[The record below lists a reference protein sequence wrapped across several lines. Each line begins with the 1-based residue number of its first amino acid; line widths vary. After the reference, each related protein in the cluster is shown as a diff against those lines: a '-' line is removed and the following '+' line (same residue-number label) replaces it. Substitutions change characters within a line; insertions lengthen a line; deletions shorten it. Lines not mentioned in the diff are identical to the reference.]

1 MMSVTE
7 ERVVRTACP
16 AHCAGNACGILA
28 HLKGD
33 QVVKLEPA
41 DFPDRGLRRI
51 CLRGLSSLQGLY
63 HPDRVKYPLKRTGER
78 GEGKWQRISWD
89 EALDTIAE
97 RFTGIAD
104 QYGSRSVGFVL
115 GGPGSGNVKFGAY
128 TRFASLFQGTRVSA
142 WGYGDSAGPCA
153 ATAMF
158 GAHAPGAFISAFRE
172 PKLNIC
178 WGTNPGE
185 STPFMMRPL
194 SAYKQQGVHLVV
206 VDPVFTVTASKADE
220 YVRVRLGTDAA
231 LALGMMNVIM
241 REGLQDDDFIRA
253 HTVGPF
259 LVRSDNGRFLRES
272 HLSAGD
278 DDRYMV
284 WDTAA
289 NRAVPSDA
297 EGALPALT
305 GTYHVDGIECRPAFH
320 LLADLIEEYP
330 PEKASEISDVPVA
343 TIRKLA
349 LSYATNKPANIYTN
363 NGLGRH
369 YHGDLTFRAICTL
382 AAITGNITVP
392 GAGGHRGLVLNWGA
406 FLQPDPERSYS
417 RMGIL
422 NTYPAILTEKP
433 YPLKALWFAFTNF
446 VNQCADSYKII
457 NELFPK
463 LDFIVDTALYMD
475 DTARH
480 ADIVLPVCTFLEFS
494 DMVRGPLPYLQLQQ
508 KVVEPLH
515 ESRSDVNI
523 LSDLAQRLGF
533 GEYFDKTEEEFIDL
547 LLDSGH
553 ASVEGINVARMRE
566 GPARINVVPP
576 VPAAKEAPPTGRF
589 RTASGKVEFYVE
601 KLKPLGEELPIYRE
615 PLESGRSPLA
625 EKYPLVFVQVHSRF
639 RHHSSCANIP
649 WLLQL
654 NPHPV
659 MDINPQDAASRGI
672 KSGDAV
678 VVYNDRGR
686 LKLEAKI
693 NEAVQPGVV
702 NIPQGWW
709 FDQFGEGGHN
719 VLSHDTINP
728 AQDAIYEPNMAF
740 NDVLVQVEKA

>member
-1 MMSVTE
+1 MSGTE

-28 HLKGD
+28 HLKDDRVG
-33 QVVKLEPA
+33 KLEPA

-51 CLRGLSSLQGLY
+51 CLRGLSSLQMLY
-63 HPDRVKYPLKRTGER
+63 HPDRLKYPLKRAGER

-89 EALDTIAE
+89 DALDTIAE
-97 RFTGIAD
+97 RFTEIAGE
-104 QYGSRSVGFVL
+104 YGSRSVGFVL

-158 GAHAPGAFISAFRE
+158 GTHGPGAFISAFRE

-178 WGTNPGE
+178 WGTNPAE

-194 SAYKQQGVHLVV
+194 SAYKQRGVHLVV

-220 YVRVRLGTDAA
+220 YVRIRPGTDAA

-241 REGLQDDDFIRA
+241 QEGLQDEDFVRDY
-253 HTVGPF
+253 TVGPF
-259 LVRSDNGRFLRES
+259 LVRTGNGRFLREND
-272 HLSAGD
+272 LSSGGSD
-278 DDRYMV
+278 SYMV
-284 WDTAA
+284 WDAGA
-289 NRAVPSDA
+289 SKAVPGD
-297 EGALPALT
+297 GAGASPALT
-305 GTYHVDGIECRPAFH
+305 GTYHVDGIECRPAFQ
-320 LLADLIEEYP
+320 LLVDLIEQYP
-330 PEKASEISDVPVA
+330 PEKASEITDVSVD

-392 GAGGHRGLVLNWGA
+392 GAGGHRRMVLNWDA

-457 NELFPK
+457 NELFPR
-463 LDFIVDTALYMD
+463 LDFIVHTALFMD

-494 DMVRGPLPYLQLQQ
+494 DMVGGPSPYLQLQQ
-508 KVVEPLH
+508 KVIEPLN
-515 ESRSDVNI
+515 ESRSDVTI
-523 LSDLAQRLGF
+523 LSDLAGRLGF
-533 GEYFDKTEEEFIDL
+533 GEYFDRTEEEFIDL

-566 GPARINVVPP
+566 GPARINVAPP
-576 VPAAKEAPPTGRF
+576 APAPKEAQPKGRF

-601 KLKPLGEELPIYRE
+601 KLKPLGEELPLYRE
-615 PLESGRSPLA
+615 PLESGRSSLA

-639 RHHSSCANIP
+639 RHHSSFANIP
-649 WLLQL
+649 WLLEI
-654 NPHPV
+654 NPRPV
-659 MDINPQDAASRGI
+659 MDINAQDAASRGI
-672 KSGDAV
+672 KSGDTV
-678 VVYNDRGR
+678 IVYNDRGR

-719 VLSHDTINP
+719 VLSHDAINP

>member
-1 MMSVTE
+1 MSGTE
-7 ERVVRTACP
+7 AHVVRTACP
-16 AHCAGNACGILA
+16 AHCAANACGILA
-28 HLKGD
+28 HVID
-33 QVVKLEPA
+33 DRVVKLEPA
-41 DFPDRGLRRI
+41 DFPDRRLRRI
-51 CLRGLSSLQGLY
+51 CLRGLSSLQMLY
-63 HPDRVKYPLKRTGER
+63 HPDRLKYPLKRVGER
-78 GEGKWQRISWD
+78 GEGKWQRMSWQ
-89 EALDTIAE
+89 EALDTIAD
-97 RFTGIAD
+97 RFTEIAD
-104 QYGSRSVGFVL
+104 KYGSRSVGFVL

-178 WGTNPGE
+178 WGTNPAE

-194 SAYKQQGVHLVV
+194 LAYKQGGTRLVV

-220 YVRVRLGTDAA
+220 YVRVRPGTDAA

-241 REGLQDDDFIRA
+241 QEGLQDEDFVRA

-259 LVRSDNGRFLRES
+259 LVRSSNGRFLRES
-272 HLSAGD
+272 DISPGGAE
-278 DDRYMV
+278 RYMV
-284 WDTAA
+284 WDTASDSA
-289 NRAVPSDA
+289 LPSGEA
-297 EGALPALT
+297 SISPALT
-305 GTYHVDGIECRPAFH
+305 GTYHVGGIECRPAFQ
-320 LLADLIEEYP
+320 LLADLIAEYP
-330 PEKASEISDVPVA
+330 PEKAAEVTNVPVD

-349 LSYATNKPANIYTN
+349 LAYATNKPANIYTN

-369 YHGDLTFRAICTL
+369 YHGDLTFRAVCTL

-392 GAGGHRGLVLNWGA
+392 GAGGHRRLVLNWDA
-406 FLQPDPERSYS
+406 FLQPDAERSYS

-422 NTYPAILTEKP
+422 NTYPSILTEKP

-457 NELFPK
+457 NELFPR
-463 LDFIVDTALYMD
+463 LDFIVDTALFMN
-475 DTARH
+475 DTAKY

-494 DMVRGPLPYLQLQQ
+494 DMVGGPAPYLQLQQ
-508 KVVEPLH
+508 KVIEPLH
-515 ESRSDVNI
+515 ESRSDISI
-523 LSDLAQRLGF
+523 LSDLAKRLGF
-533 GEYFDKTEEEFIDL
+533 GEYFDKTEEEFVDL

-553 ASVEGINVARMRE
+553 PSVEGINVAGLRE
-566 GPARINVVPP
+566 GPAMINP
-576 VPAAKEAPPTGRF
+576 VLAPPGVQPAQGKF

-601 KLKPLGEELPIYRE
+601 KLKPLGEELPLYRE
-615 PLESGRSPLA
+615 PLESGRSEKA

-639 RHHSSCANIP
+639 RHHSSFANIP
-649 WLLQL
+649 WLLEI
-654 NPHPV
+654 NPRPV
-659 MDINPQDAASRGI
+659 MDISPQDAASRSI
-672 KSGDAV
+672 KEGDAV

-686 LKLEAKI
+686 IRLEAKI
-693 NEAVQPGVV
+693 NEGIQPGVV

-719 VLSHDTINP
+719 TLSHDAINP

-740 NDVLVQVEKA
+740 NDVLVQVERA

>member
-1 MMSVTE
+1 MSGTE
-7 ERVVRTACP
+7 EHVVRTACP
-16 AHCAGNACGILA
+16 AHCAANACGILA
-28 HLKGD
+28 HVADGR
-33 QVVKLEPA
+33 VVKLEPA
-41 DFPDRGLRRI
+41 DFPDRRLRRI
-51 CLRGLSSLQGLY
+51 CLRGLSSLQMLY
-63 HPDRVKYPLKRTGER
+63 HPDRLKYPLKRVGER
-78 GEGKWQRISWD
+78 GEGKWQRMSWQ
-89 EALDTIAE
+89 EALDTIAD
-97 RFTGIAD
+97 RFTEIAD
-104 QYGSRSVGFVL
+104 KYGSHSVGFVL

-178 WGTNPGE
+178 WGTNPAE

-194 SAYKQQGVHLVV
+194 LAYKQGGTRLVV

-220 YVRVRLGTDAA
+220 YVRVRPGTDAA

-241 REGLQDDDFIRA
+241 QEGLQDEDFVRTN
-253 HTVGPF
+253 TVGPF
-259 LVRSDNGRFLRES
+259 LVRSSSGRFLRES
-272 HLSAGD
+272 DITPGGVE
-278 DDRYMV
+278 RYMV
-284 WDTAA
+284 WDATTNQPRSVDEAGVS
-289 NRAVPSDA
+289 AV
-297 EGALPALT
+297 LT
-305 GTYHVDGIECRPAFH
+305 GTYHVGGIECRPAFQ
-320 LLADLIEEYP
+320 LLADLIAEYP
-330 PEKASEISDVPVA
+330 PEKASEVTNVPVD

-349 LSYATNKPANIYTN
+349 LAYATNKPANIYTN

-369 YHGDLTFRAICTL
+369 YHGDLTFRAVCTL
-382 AAITGNITVP
+382 AAITGNIIVP
-392 GAGGHRGLVLNWGA
+392 GAAGHRRLVLNWDA
-406 FLQPDPERSYS
+406 FLQPDAERSYS

-422 NTYPAILTEKP
+422 NTYPSILTEKP

-457 NELFPK
+457 NELFPR
-463 LDFIVDTALYMD
+463 LDFIVDTALFMN
-475 DTARH
+475 DTAKY

-494 DMVRGPLPYLQLQQ
+494 DMVGGPAPYLQLQQ
-508 KVVEPLH
+508 KVIEPLY
-515 ESRSDVNI
+515 ESRSDITI
-523 LSDLAQRLGF
+523 LSDLAKRLGF
-533 GEYFDKTEEEFIDL
+533 GEYFDKTEEGFVDL

-553 ASVEGINVARMRE
+553 PSVEGIDVAGLRE
-566 GPARINVVPP
+566 GPARINP
-576 VPAAKEAPPTGRF
+576 VPVLPGTQLTQGQF

-601 KLKPLGEELPIYRE
+601 RLKPLGEELPLYKE
-615 PLESGRSPLA
+615 PLESGRSEKA

-639 RHHSSCANIP
+639 RHHSSFANIP
-649 WLLQL
+649 WLLEI
-654 NPHPV
+654 NPRPV
-659 MDINPQDAASRGI
+659 MDISPQDAASRGI
-672 KSGDAV
+672 TEGDAV

-686 LKLEAKI
+686 IKLEAKI
-693 NEAVQPGVV
+693 NEGIQPGVV

-719 VLSHDTINP
+719 TLSHDAINP